1 MPQTK
6 NKTREQE
13 FTRAQREQMMAELFP
28 LMVASKHA
36 GVKSNTPY
44 DPVATYNQFFKGSNT
59 GNPKNPG
66 TFNNK
71 ELAKEKLTGEAL
83 HSGSSIASTVLPFLT
98 SAINSPVVDAI
109 PAPPL
114 KGVKAVRAAANSA
127 KGPAARAAGDV
138 PFYGGLRPQVASA
151 FQSENPDDRLN
162 ALLSLA
168 AITGLDLATDAG
180 VRGIGFLYNKIFK
193 TNINPY
199 AMNAML
205 VAKNNLMTPA
215 YGAVSQSIYDN
226 NAGRKTA
233 EAIKLVDNF
242 INDDNLQIAYH
253 NTLPILQDMAYGYG
267 NQRPPTNMQGLAASR
282 DPMQRVQNEAVAP
295 MTEILRPLTMTIP
308 KNLPVAR
315 QAADEK
321 LADLGRGE
329 RGMMKDISTVQKGV
343 TNIASKFGNDMR
355 KNLGM
360 AAISAAPVVGQ
371 VANEV
376 NNIGDKFGSAMRSL
390 FGKSPLARK

>member
-1 MPQTK
+1 V
-6 NKTREQE
+6 
-13 FTRAQREQMMAELFP
+13 LFR
-28 LMVASKHA
+28 SKA
-36 GVKSNTPY
+36 
-44 DPVATYNQFFKGSNT
+44 
-59 GNPKNPG
+59 
-66 TFNNK
+66 
-71 ELAKEKLTGEAL
+71 
-83 HSGSSIASTVLPFLT
+83 
-98 SAINSPVVDAI
+98 
-109 PAPPL
+109 
-114 KGVKAVRAAANSA
+114 VKAATDRV
-127 KGPAARAAGDV
+127 KGPAARVAGDV

-180 VRGIGFLYNKIFK
+180 VRGLGFLYNKVTK
-193 TNINPY
+193 ANISPY
-199 AMNAML
+199 AINAML
-205 VAKNNLMTPA
+205 VAKNNLMNPV
-215 YGAVSQSIYDN
+215 YSSVSKSINDN
-226 NAGRKTA
+226 NTGRKTA

-267 NQRPPTNMQGLAASR
+267 NQRPPTNLNALATNR
-282 DPMQRVQNEAVAP
+282 DAMQRVPNQGHAAA
-295 MTEILRPLTMTIP
+295 TEILRPLTMTIP

-315 QAADEK
+315 EAADEK
-321 LADLGRGE
+321 LADLARGE
-329 RGMMKDISTVQKGV
+329 RGFMKDLSTVEKGAV
-343 TNIASKFGNDMR
+343 GIASKFGNDMR
-355 KNLGM
+355 RNLGM